1 MTKVIS
7 KKLLPIMGTLA
18 LVVALAV
25 SFVPSPVYAQT
36 ASRDLPGAPVT
47 VSTEF
52 DVAITASG
60 YGVFGQVRETLP
72 AGFTYTDVTGLDD
85 FQVGVVGQVV
95 TFTLVGETAFTYSV
109 MAPAAATTGTFAGI
123 LKDSDLVEYVVGGDT
138 QVQVTIPTPPGPVE
152 LEFSGSVAK
161 GERKT
166 LLTPDIPGGVTELE
180 ITLHATADVDLE
192 LYDGTTFVI
201 GWKAI
206 IKSSGPTTGTYQGDT
221 FAYSGWDG
229 GDEYITADGPLS
241 RAYTL
246 KVYGFKAG
254 NYDVTV
260 SYMPGAPDITP
271 PEISITA
278 PDATVGVPTTIVVS
292 ATDLS
297 GVAMVMFTVSSPS
310 LEYPDIF
317 ETVMSFDDEAT
328 LTFTPGWAGTYTV
341 EAMAMD
347 NSPVHN
353 MTPLATPET
362 ATFVVSE

>member
-1 MTKVIS
+1 MTKVIT

-18 LVVALAV
+18 LVVALVV
-25 SFVPSPVYAQT
+25 SFAAIPVYAQA
-36 ASRDLPGAPVT
+36 ASRDLPDAPVT
-47 VSTEF
+47 VSTGF

-60 YGVFGQVRETLP
+60 YGAFGQIIETLP
-72 AGFTYTDVTGLDD
+72 TGFTYTSVTGLDD

-95 TFTLVGETAFTYSV
+95 TFTLLGETAFTYTV
-109 MAPAAATTGTFAGI
+109 MAPATATTGTFAGI

-138 QVQVTIPTPPGPVE
+138 QVEVTEVVE
-152 LEFSGSVAK
+152 QEFTGSLAE
-161 GERKT
+161 GETET

-180 ITLHATADVDLE
+180 ITLDATADIDLE

-201 GWKAI
+201 GWNAI
-206 IKSSGPTTGTYQGDT
+206 ISSSGSTTRTYEGDT

-246 KVYGFKAG
+246 KVYGYEAG
-254 NYDVTV
+254 DYVVTV
-260 SYMPGAPDITP
+260 SYMPGPPDETP

-310 LEYPDIF
+310 LEYEDII
-317 ETVMSFDDEAT
+317 ENVMSFDDEAS
-328 LTFTPGWAGTYTV
+328 LTFVPGWAATYIV
-341 EAMAMD
+341 RAFAVD
-347 NSPVHN
+347 NSEAHN
-353 MTPLATPET
+353 VTPEDT
-362 ATFVVSE
+362 PVRVTFVVSE